1 MGIPMRLIR
10 SFFLFLSVI
19 LLGAGCG
26 SGRKSGEG
34 AGEAFRIEYARHYRV
49 EHFRDYTL
57 VDVLSPWDSLRLLRR
72 YVLVDRERP
81 LPVGLPEG
89 NIVRTPLQR
98 VVVYSAVHCGMLDEL
113 GVGDRIVGVCEPR
126 YIDLDFIRDGVAR
139 GAIADLGEA
148 SSPDVEKVID
158 LAPDIIIAS
167 PFKNV
172 GYGRIEKTAI
182 PIMEC
187 VDYMEVTPLGR
198 AEWMRFMALFFD
210 RGQRADSLFRQTAA
224 AYDSLCRMTDTVGV
238 RPTVLSEKKYGSAWY
253 VPGGRS
259 YIANL
264 YRDAGAD
271 YIWAD
276 DPSTGSVPLAF
287 ETVFEKGQG
296 ADFWLIKY
304 NAPQELTYAELQTEY
319 ETYRHFDAFKNRNI
333 FVCNTGKTP
342 YYEEMPMHPD
352 RVLGDLIEI
361 FHPGTIPGYRL
372 RYFNRMRQ

>member
-224 AYDSLCRMTDTVGV
+224 AYDSLCRMTDTLGV
-238 RPTVLSEKKYGSAWY
+238 RPYCRRKNTDRHGMC
-253 VPGGRS
+253 PGAAVTLPTCTAMPGPITSGPTTRLPVRCRWRS
-259 YIANL
+259 RRCSK
-264 YRDAGAD
+264 RDREPISGLLN
-271 YIWAD
+271 
-276 DPSTGSVPLAF
+276 TM
-287 ETVFEKGQG
+287 
-296 ADFWLIKY
+296 
-304 NAPQELTYAELQTEY
+304 
-319 ETYRHFDAFKNRNI
+319 RRRN
-333 FVCNTGKTP
+333 
-342 YYEEMPMHPD
+342 
-352 RVLGDLIEI
+352 
-361 FHPGTIPGYRL
+361 
-372 RYFNRMRQ
+372 

>member
-89 NIVRTPLQR
+89 NIVRTPF
-98 VVVYSAVHCGMLDEL
+98 
-113 GVGDRIVGVCEPR
+113 
-126 YIDLDFIRDGVAR
+126 DLDFIRDGVAR

-276 DPSTGSVPLAF
+276 DPSTYHADPYFFSDSTVGRTPTVSVILHS
-287 ETVFEKGQG
+287 ES
-296 ADFWLIKY
+296 
-304 NAPQELTYAELQTEY
+304 YAAAVVRCRWRSRRCSKRDREPISGLLNTM
-319 ETYRHFDAFKNRNI
+319 RRRN
-333 FVCNTGKTP
+333 
-342 YYEEMPMHPD
+342 
-352 RVLGDLIEI
+352 
-361 FHPGTIPGYRL
+361 
-372 RYFNRMRQ
+372 

>member
-34 AGEAFRIEYARHYRV
+34 AGEAFRIEHARHYRV

-113 GVGDRIVGVCEPR
+113 GGRPDRRGLRAPLYR
-126 YIDLDFIRDGVAR
+126 PGFYSRRGGR

-224 AYDSLCRMTDTVGV
+224 AYDSLCRMTDTVGMG
-238 RPTVLSEKKYGSAWY
+238 PTVLSEKKYGSAWY

-276 DPSTGSVPLAF
+276 DPTTGSVPLAF
-287 ETVFEKGQG
+287 ETVFEKDREPISG
-296 ADFWLIKY
+296 LL
-304 NAPQELTYAELQTEY
+304 NTM
-319 ETYRHFDAFKNRNI
+319 RRRN
-333 FVCNTGKTP
+333 
-342 YYEEMPMHPD
+342 
-352 RVLGDLIEI
+352 
-361 FHPGTIPGYRL
+361 
-372 RYFNRMRQ
+372 